1 MSDDRPT
8 RIAADLVDS
17 AALAGRRDS
26 RSAKQQLDFW
36 ARVGRAVSMHE
47 TSARRR
53 IDAALAGELA
63 LSDLD
68 THERTV
74 ANVDLDVEIQL
85 RADALSFA
93 DQLAAEGV
101 TTVSLAEDG
110 SLVERRPDGSG
121 MVVMAVDVPAA
132 LSVDTV

>member
-1 MSDDRPT
+1 MSSDRPT
-8 RIAADLVDS
+8 RVAVDLVD
-17 AALAGRRDS
+17 AATLAGRLNS

-53 IDAALAGELA
+53 VDAALAGELA

-68 THERTV
+68 AHERMV

-101 TTVSLAEDG
+101 TTVSLADDG
-110 SLVERRPDGSG
+110 SLVERRPDGS
-121 MVVMAVDVPAA
+121 VVIVTAVDVPAA
-132 LSVDTV
+132 LPVDTV

>member
-1 MSDDRPT
+1 ME
-8 RIAADLVDS
+8 S
-17 AALAGRRDS
+17 AALVGRLDS

-53 IDAALAGELA
+53 VDAALAGELP

-68 THERTV
+68 AHERLV

-85 RADALSFA
+85 RADTPPSPISWPLRA
-93 DQLAAEGV
+93 
-101 TTVSLAEDG
+101 
-110 SLVERRPDGSG
+110 
-121 MVVMAVDVPAA
+121 
-132 LSVDTV
+132 